1 MRDNNRKSAWR
12 PAMRAVCLVAFAAGA
27 FAVVSAP
34 ASAEDIPAHC
44 PISVATLGEAG
55 QPTQEISTVAME
67 RIGETTAI
75 LLDTRPHEEFA
86 MSHIPGALNVAPKPG
101 LAMSQYTSDVAE
113 IEKLTKGDK
122 RRTIV
127 LYCNGPFCGKS
138 KRVAA
143 DLVAAGYTGVLR
155 YQLGIPVWR
164 ALGHATQSEAE
175 AIRATLE
182 KDKTAVVIDAREA
195 GAFQAGS
202 LPGARNVRSAE
213 VAKAKDDGRLPMLDH
228 NTRIF
233 VVGKDE
239 TEARAAAQE
248 IAKNAFHNVSF
259 FAGPIEALMRIPSGS
274 GSR

>member
-1 MRDNNRKSAWR
+1 MRDNNRKHSTRHLLA
-12 PAMRAVCLVAFAAGA
+12 ALLLGGIALRA
-27 FAVVSAP
+27 AP
-34 ASAEDIPAHC
+34 LLAEKALEPVREPCSI
-44 PISVATLGEAG
+44 IRGVIGELG
-55 QPTQEISTVAME
+55 QPTRDVSTYEMEHVVADPS
-67 RIGETTAI
+67 A
-75 LLDTRPHEEFA
+75 LVLDARPHEEFA
-86 MSHIPGALNVAPKPG
+86 MSHIAGALNVAPKPG

-113 IEKLTKGDK
+113 IERLTKGDK

-195 GAFQAGS
+195 AAFQAGTI
-202 LPGARNVRSAE
+202 PGARNVRSTE

-233 VVGKDE
+233 VAGKDE
-239 TEARAAAQE
+239 AEARAAAQE

-259 FAGPIEALMRIPSGS
+259 FAGPIEALMRIPSDS